1 MLNLFKKGKRKEQFV
16 LRLARLVKQNVHMR
30 KSETQPVWQGGY
42 CAVLQARNRGVPS
55 PHRNG
60 SDGRE
65 QELKGVRCQIFH

>member
-16 LRLARLVKQNVHMR
+16 LRLARLVKQNVHEKKR
-30 KSETQPVWQGGY
+30 DPTGLAGGGY
-42 CAVLQARNRGVPS
+42 CAVLQARNRCVPS

-65 QELKGVRCQIFH
+65 QELKGVRWQIFH